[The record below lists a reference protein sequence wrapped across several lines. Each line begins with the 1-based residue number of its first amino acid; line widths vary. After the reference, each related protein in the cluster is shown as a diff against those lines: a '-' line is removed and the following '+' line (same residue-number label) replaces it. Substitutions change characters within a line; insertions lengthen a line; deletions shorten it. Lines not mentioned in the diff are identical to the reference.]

1 VSEMK
6 PLALVV
12 AVADNGAI
20 GKDGQLPW
28 RIPEDL
34 KHFKNVT
41 MNHAVIMGRKTFDS
55 IGKVLPGRRF
65 VIVTRQSG
73 LTIPD
78 AEVASSLEEA
88 IAVAR
93 KTDDEPRIIGGAE
106 IYKAALPL
114 VTKIFLTEVH
124 RDVDGDAFFQLDRSG
139 FREVERRK
147 GEAEGVEFVTLE
159 R

>member
-1 VSEMK
+1 MSELA

-12 AVADNGAI
+12 AVARNGVIGRDNA
-20 GKDGQLPW
+20 LPW
-28 RIPEDL
+28 HVPEDL

-41 MNHAVIMGRKTFDS
+41 LNHAVIMGRKTFDS

-65 VIVTRQSG
+65 VIVTRQPG

-88 IAVAR
+88 IAIAR

-106 IYKAALPL
+106 IYKAALPF

-124 RDVDGDAFFQLDRSG
+124 RDVEGDAFFHLDRSG